1 MRTKE
6 RSNCEVWC
14 ERLRLVRS
22 VRRERGSKAKED
34 YWVDRVEDADKDVWP
49 SEPWYPE
56 VVVYASS

>member
-1 MRTKE
+1 M
-6 RSNCEVWC
+6 
-14 ERLRLVRS
+14 RS